1 MTLKNFSSKNGMKI
15 NNRKSKVMKFS
26 RSDRANFPLEM
37 SFSNSDVL
45 ETIQCFKLLGVIL
58 SENLKWDKNTDY
70 ICKKA
75 RSKIFLLRSMK
86 SSGLSLHE
94 LIDAYTK
101 EVRSILELAV
111 PVWSS
116 GLTLEQSVI
125 IERVQKSSLSAILGS
140 DYISYD
146 NALKITK
153 LERLSVRR
161 KKICLKFVQKNVQ
174 SENSFF
180 SLVSKNYQ
188 TRSDSKSVVE
198 FQCRTKSF
206 FESGLPSLA
215 RLYNKNLKKPF

>member
-1 MTLKNFSSKNGMKI
+1 MSPEDFRKI
-15 NNRKSKVMKFS
+15 SPPEPNI
-26 RSDRANFPLEM
+26 L
-37 SFSNSDVL
+37 NSLVNCPH
-45 ETIQCFKLLGVIL
+45 I
-58 SENLKWDKNTDY
+58 NTDY

-86 SSGLSLHE
+86 WRGLSLHE

-174 SENSFF
+174 SEN
-180 SLVSKNYQ
+180 
-188 TRSDSKSVVE
+188 
-198 FQCRTKSF
+198 
-206 FESGLPSLA
+206 
-215 RLYNKNLKKPF
+215 

>member
-1 MTLKNFSSKNGMKI
+1 MT
-15 NNRKSKVMKFS
+15 
-26 RSDRANFPLEM
+26 
-37 SFSNSDVL
+37 
-45 ETIQCFKLLGVIL
+45 
-58 SENLKWDKNTDY
+58 Y
-70 ICKKA
+70 
-75 RSKIFLLRSMK
+75 
-86 SSGLSLHE
+86 SGLILHK

-161 KKICLKFVQKNVQ
+161 KRICLKFVQKNVQ

-198 FQCRTKSF
+198 FQCQTKSF

-215 RLYNKNLKKPF
+215 RLYNKNLKNPF